1 MIVTSVKSVKIFED
15 RVQLESNTSIDVV
28 RATTFLV
35 LSTKSTIVL
44 ILLRLIGGVEVEVEV
59 EVELEL
65 GSDVE
70 DVVEV
75 SCCCVEEEFGILV

>member
-59 EVELEL
+59 EVEL